1 MITKLSVSIVNRL
14 LSNGY
19 LAAADKEEISYGLFS
34 ILSKAFFFIVCML
47 LGVLFRVPL
56 ESGIFYFSFL
66 LIKKYAGGFHAS
78 TESKCLI
85 ISSLSILFSIVVLKE
100 IIILSV
106 IQIPFSVITLVSA
119 VIVCLFSPVEAKEK
133 PLTGTEKK
141 KFHCFTIFRV
151 LILFIFII
159 SLMVLNKPRIYI
171 PIETGLFLEGVY
183 LTAGKIK
190 RRKNVHF

>member
-47 LGVLFRVPL
+47 LGVFFRVPL

-66 LIKKYAGGFHAS
+66 LVKKYAGGFHAS

-85 ISSLSILFSIVVLKE
+85 ISSLSILFSIVVIKE

-151 LILFIFII
+151 LILFIFTI

-183 LTAGKIK
+183 LTAGEIK